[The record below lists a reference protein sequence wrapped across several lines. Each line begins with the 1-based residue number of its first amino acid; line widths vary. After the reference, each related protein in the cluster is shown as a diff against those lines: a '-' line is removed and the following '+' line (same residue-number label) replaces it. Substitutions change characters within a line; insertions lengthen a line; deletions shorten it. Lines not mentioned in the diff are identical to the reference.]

1 MAYQWNVGDKAV
13 RVEHGPN
20 PEKLVLP
27 EIGKI
32 YTVAGMKVAKF
43 CSGIGESKEYLGLI
57 LPDAPPNKRGDHCW
71 GAHTFRPVIH
81 DKPEKCDEEF
91 LTLLKKGKKNV
102 KA

>member
-71 GAHTFRPVIH
+71 VPILSAPLSTTSRRSV
-81 DKPEKCDEEF
+81 
-91 LTLLKKGKKNV
+91 TKNF
-102 KA
+102 